1 MSSPSLP
8 IGFPDFKVGD
18 ETSKKILV
26 AYASSTGSAG
36 GTAEIIGGLLAEKG
50 AAVEVRPVQAVE
62 KLDGFDAAVIGSAI
76 HGGKWLPEAVTFL
89 QTNQEQLGKIPTA
102 FFLVC
107 LTLVNDTEETKK
119 AAAQFLLAERA
130 LVNPV
135 AEGRFAG
142 AVLLNRLPFF
152 MRLPFRIGLVSMGK
166 GWNGGDYRNDD
177 AIRAWAES
185 LLPLLTRK
193 DSD

>member
-1 MSSPSLP
+1 MSSSSLP

-26 AYASSTGSAG
+26 AYTSATGSAG
-36 GTAEIIGGLLAEKG
+36 GTAEIIGRLLADKG
-50 AAVEVRPVQAVE
+50 AAVEVRPVQVVE
-62 KLDGFDAAVIGSAI
+62 RLDGFDAAVIGSAI
-76 HGGKWLPEAVTFL
+76 HGGKWLPEAIAFL
-89 QTNQEQLGKIPTA
+89 QAHQEQLGKIPTA

-107 LTLVNDTEETKK
+107 RTLVNDTEETKK
-119 AAAQFLLAERA
+119 TVAQFLQAERA

-166 GWNGGDYRNDD
+166 GWDGGDYRNYD
-177 AIRAWAES
+177 AIRAWADGLTS
-185 LLPLLTRK
+185 LLM
-193 DSD
+193 

>member
-8 IGFPDFKVGD
+8 VGFPDFKLGD
-18 ETSKKILV
+18 EKSKKILV
-26 AYASSTGSAG
+26 AYASATGSTG
-36 GTAEIIGGLLAEKG
+36 GTAEIIGRLLAGKG
-50 AAVEVRPVQAVE
+50 AYVEVHPVQAVKNLE
-62 KLDGFDAAVIGSAI
+62 GFDAVVIGSAI
-76 HGGKWLPEAVTFL
+76 HGGKWMPEATAFL
-89 QTNQEQLGKIPTA
+89 QANQEQLGKIPTA

-119 AAAQFLLAERA
+119 TAAQFLQAERA

-135 AEGRFAG
+135 VEGRFAG

-166 GWNGGDYRNDD
+166 GWNGGDYRNYD
-177 AIRAWAES
+177 AIRAWANSLAS
-185 LLPLLTRK
+185 LLM
-193 DSD
+193 